1 MKCYRGLLI
10 IIKGDVAATVTAA
23 TAVVEV
29 VRVVAVVIAEHS
41 TGKSVCSVPV
51 SWLHT
56 LEWISC
62 GDIYG
67 LLFMAHW
74 PRSTKYPEPC
84 WNNKVV
90 SPRV

>member
-41 TGKSVCSVPV
+41 TGRSVC
-51 SWLHT
+51 
-56 LEWISC
+56 
-62 GDIYG
+62 
-67 LLFMAHW
+67 LLGASLLASYIGVDLLW
-74 PRSTKYPEPC
+74 
-84 WNNKVV
+84 
-90 SPRV
+90 